1 MEPIV
6 FKSPER
12 KHFLIETLEYCTF
25 ADVYRDLYK
34 SYKDENCPTGVFIYS
49 VISALIVSA
58 LGIWFISSG
67 ILTIFLWLIFGLVYA
82 SGRRDRDL
90 EAKNAGAEF
99 AIFVIQQA
107 FAEMKAE
114 AERRTVIDEDE
125 VVESKMKTISAVL
138 TKKSVRTY
146 GFEDMAL

>member
-12 KHFLIETLEYCTF
+12 KHLLIEALEYCTF
-25 ADVYRDLYK
+25 ADIYRNLYE
-34 SYKDENCPTGVFIYS
+34 SYKDENCSATIFIWS
-49 VISALIVSA
+49 IISALIVSA
-58 LGIWFISSG
+58 LGIWIISSG
-67 ILTIFLWLIFGLVYA
+67 LWQIFLWLVFGLVYA

-107 FAEMKAE
+107 FAEA
-114 AERRTVIDEDE
+114 
-125 VVESKMKTISAVL
+125 S
-138 TKKSVRTY
+138 TKKDEEVKSDET
-146 GFEDMAL
+146 EEK